1 MKQYIKTG
9 CAVQTRPLK
18 KTTAIISA
26 MGNDLL
32 QNPAVRKLQLWAA
45 DVYFPDGVAKESA
58 VRQLMFSAAKEE
70 AISDD
75 VFSSLSEVFQ
85 DLHRTTNESQPPLRD
100 LHWTFLNL
108 VRLTRKADVTW
119 PSPRPG
125 GVVDDFH
132 CTGLEIM
139 CKSSLDIADGL
150 IVQSLILNGG
160 GGAESEVT
168 ADDVERILKKLVL
181 GKVENMELAIQF
193 YHQVHTPVTL
203 SQKDCVDALITR
215 TEVPATMTVAL
226 LALERI
232 RNPGDGE
239 ATQSERGD
247 RKVDGEVCGPEGAPP
262 AVESKVV
269 DEGPPESGT
278 KRMADADPSVPTTER
293 VTGGEDAVWG
303 GGSVVMGGE
312 DAVLVLGGLEQRD
325 GEAVD
330 TPAEPGMVAD
340 ISVDALVTAG
350 TDEPTPEH
358 DADVPT
364 PDREA
369 VDDARTETRPP
380 AASIPPIPIEVVQ
393 HILRERYKFG
403 RKKDDE
409 GNLKPLDVHPQH
421 PEWAGTAYQYAEE
434 LRRTFKRFPNAAHLS
449 SLPDT
454 LKQLLNTPRR
464 GVEWNPKSYDNVVS
478 ALSKLLKLMNQDER
492 ETYVGSNFCEVQ
504 ESVRVVSSAITQM
517 IKDKQT
523 NQQLTATEIQNWISF
538 EKLREKVTQY
548 VTENPPPDKIETEAQ
563 MQLVRCLVIISIYVL
578 EHEPRRLEILES
590 RVPRGNESDLIDNIY
605 DQGVFTLN
613 HYKTAYTYKQY
624 RLRVSER
631 TQRLVELL
639 IEYGSRK
646 NWNGYIFGHQNQV
659 LPESSGTAM
668 VQNAFLVSCQKSLS
682 CDILRKIY
690 VRYAFDNGLFST
702 AVEQNELARKM
713 ANSVEILML
722 VYLKRV
728 PPEVT
733 GDESI
738 YIYSEDESN
747 VSPRSGTGSKRGS
760 PLPPTSPL
768 CRIGTDGST
777 GGRSPKRR
785 KTEEKTRQRTQ
796 RKLASKEQD
805 ELLAKAMA
813 TIKAS
818 GFVAPKGKEYSWEEV
833 KRVEPK
839 LEHVENETLRK
850 WWNRIKNKAG
860 GEADATV

>member
-1 MKQYIKTG
+1 
-9 CAVQTRPLK
+9 
-18 KTTAIISA
+18 
-26 MGNDLL
+26 MGKDIL
-32 QNPAVRKLQLWAA
+32 QNPAVRKLYLWAA

-58 VRQLMFSAAKEE
+58 VRQLMFAAAKEE
-70 AISDD
+70 PISDD

-85 DLHRTTNESQPPLRD
+85 DLHRTTNESQQPLRD

-119 PSPRPG
+119 PSTQSG
-125 GVVDDFH
+125 VDDFH

-150 IVQSLILNGG
+150 IVQTLILNGG

-168 ADDVERILKKLVL
+168 ANDVERILKKLVL

-193 YHQVHTPVTL
+193 YHQVHSPVTL
-203 SQKDCVDALITR
+203 SQKDCVDALMTR

-232 RNPGDGE
+232 RNAGASE
-239 ATQSERGD
+239 ATQSENGGLD

-262 AVESKVV
+262 AVESEVV
-269 DEGPPESGT
+269 DEGPTESGT
-278 KRMADADPSVPTTER
+278 KRMADADPSVPTER
-293 VTGGEDAVWG
+293 VTAGDDAVRGGEDVVKGGDDAVQ
-303 GGSVVMGGE
+303 GGE
-312 DAVLVLGGLEQRD
+312 DAVLVRGGLEERN
-325 GEAVD
+325 GEEVD
-330 TPAEPGMVAD
+330 TPAEPGMVAG
-340 ISVDALVTAG
+340 ISVDALNTAG
-350 TDEPTPEH
+350 T
-358 DADVPT
+358 DVPT

-369 VDDARTETRPP
+369 VDAAPTAPTAPTETQPP

-393 HILRERYKFG
+393 QILRERYKFG

-434 LRRTFKRFPNAAHLS
+434 IRRTFKRFPNAAHLA

-454 LKQLLNTPRR
+454 LRQLLNTPRR

-517 IKDKQT
+517 IKDKLT
-523 NQQLTATEIQNWISF
+523 NQQLSATEIQNWISF

-548 VTENPPPDKIETEAQ
+548 VTDNPPPDQIETEAQ
-563 MQLVRCLVIISIYVL
+563 MKLVRCLLIISIYVL

-590 RVPRGNESDLIDNIY
+590 RVPRGDESDVIDNTY
-605 DQGVFTLN
+605 DGGVFTLN

-631 TQRLVELL
+631 TQKLVELL
-639 IEYGSRK
+639 IEYGGRK
-646 NWNGYIFGHQNQV
+646 SWNGYIFGHPNQV
-659 LPESSGTAM
+659 LSESSGTAM

-738 YIYSEDESN
+738 YIDSEDESN
-747 VSPRSGTGSKRGS
+747 VSSRSGAGSKRGS
-760 PLPPTSPL
+760 PLPSPL
-768 CRIGTDGST
+768 CGIETDGST

-785 KTEEKTRQRTQ
+785 KTEEKPRQRTQ

-805 ELLAKAMA
+805 DMLAKAMA

-839 LEHVENETLRK
+839 LEGVENETLRK
-850 WWNRIKNKAG
+850 WWTRIKNKAG
-860 GEADATV
+860 GEAGIEVPV